1 VGHLNGIHVVALSS
15 KNLVSAW
22 EDKALVCWDRH
33 AGTKIVWFGQ
43 QTTINTGVQLI
54 TGGGSGGAGDEGE
67 RVVSVTIDGIV
78 RVFSSS
84 FSFQFFV
91 EGTDLLVTLDRTPI
105 DDFAIQTFGT
115 RWRRSCTK
123 LEVIQC
129 WFCSE
134 QHATVCHE

>member
-1 VGHLNGIHVVALSS
+1 MVALSS

-22 EDKALVCWDRH
+22 EDKALVCWDRRT
-33 AGTKIVWFGQ
+33 GTKIVWFGQ
-43 QTTINTGVQLI
+43 QTTINTEVQLI
-54 TGGGSGGAGDEGE
+54 TGDEGE

-78 RVFSSS
+78 RVFSNS

-91 EGTDLLVTLDRTPI
+91 EGTDLLVTLDRRPI
-105 DDFAIQTFGT
+105 DDFAIQTFGS
-115 RWRRSCTK
+115 RWSTK

-134 QHATVCHE
+134 QHATVSHE